1 MKTGLV
7 LEGGAMRGVYTAGVL
22 DVFMEHGISFD
33 GVIGV
38 SAGALFGINL
48 LSKQKGR
55 VIRYNK
61 KFNSDKNYMG
71 FRPLIKTGN
80 IIDTQYAY
88 YTVPSKLD
96 VFDNETF
103 MASNVP
109 FYAVVTNMETGAAEY
124 MQITDAFAQMETLR
138 ASASMPFVA
147 RPVEIDGRRYMD
159 GAVADSIPFE
169 KFLEMGY
176 DRLVVVLTKDADYV
190 KSPVSPFMTKAVYGK
205 KYARFEKALRERH
218 QNYNGCV
225 KRLNAL
231 EQQGSLFVIRPSVR
245 IKMSRIEKNPET
257 LQRMYDLGVTDANA
271 RLCEVKDYL
280 YQKGAAGL

>member
-22 DVFMEHGISFD
+22 DVFMENDIGFD

-61 KFNSDKNYMG
+61 KFNGDKNYMG
-71 FRPLIKTGN
+71 VRPLLKTGN
-80 IIDTQYAY
+80 IIDTEYAY
-88 YTVPSKLD
+88 HIVPSKLD

-109 FYAVVTNMETGAAEY
+109 FYAVVTNLETGDAEY
-124 MQITDAFAQMETLR
+124 IRITDAFAQMETLR

-159 GAVADSIPFE
+159 GAVADSIPYE

-190 KSPVSPFMTKAVYGK
+190 KSPVSPFMAKAVYGR
-205 KYARFEKALRERH
+205 KYARFEKKLRERH
-218 QNYNGCV
+218 SSYNGCV

-231 EQQGSLFVIRPSVR
+231 EQEGGLFVIRPSTR

-257 LQRMYDLGVTDANA
+257 LQRMYDLGVKDANA
-271 RLCEVKDYL
+271 LLDGLKDYL
-280 YQKGAAGL
+280 HKGE